1 MRAITN
7 MHQYLHS
14 MDGTVTV
21 EFKRYLEELCRDH
34 ATMAMS
40 DERPDQLIV
49 LEATELR
56 LPTTIGIPLSLIVNE
71 LVTNAL
77 KHGRGESR

>member
-1 MRAITN
+1 
-7 MHQYLHS
+7 
-14 MDGTVTV
+14 
-21 EFKRYLEELCRDH
+21 
-34 ATMAMS
+34 MAMS
-40 DERPDQLIV
+40 DGRLDQLIV